1 MANVATPL
9 RIQPSTLGP
18 DIVSTSPTTST
29 RYATTS
35 KGPSRPT
42 YRSWNHF
49 ITGTSVTTC
58 HRNQARK
65 DEHAGRVLAEQIAA
79 ERERIIQAQAQT
91 LRMPTPLQYGDHTEV
106 PAQEPVSLIC

>member
-1 MANVATPL
+1 M
-9 RIQPSTLGP
+9 
-18 DIVSTSPTTST
+18 
-29 RYATTS
+29 
-35 KGPSRPT
+35 
-42 YRSWNHF
+42 
-49 ITGTSVTTC
+49 
-58 HRNQARK
+58 ARK